1 MKTIEKEN
9 QQINIRFFLKL
20 IFTSFFCLFI
30 IQAQNNRPYWVD
42 GLVNDPD
49 YFYGIGISKLNSNNY
64 IEDAK
69 KQALLEISS
78 SISISISSR
87 SKSIFVQDENN
98 VSTLYF
104 EEIVSNTLANLK
116 NVEKVETFQD
126 KKNYYVW
133 YRYSKLDH
141 QKSIQISSEKALS
154 FYQKFL
160 NREIFE
166 VNEKLSDLVKAF
178 EHLQFT
184 YGNSVSS
191 TLNDKDVN
199 LWVEIPSQLESI
211 MRMISL
217 KSLTDNIKGIQG
229 NALEVPLEADI
240 SIILPPPYSKI
251 AAVNLPVIFRFIE
264 GSGDFIDPVAYVD
277 ESGKVR
283 ANVSKI
289 TSPFPKQSIE
299 VAVNLLSFKESN
311 NPFDFFDNSLKKISD
326 YSKAFFEIEI
336 SEKRNDVIAIYVKS
350 SEGFSNVEV
359 LDFNKKFE
367 QSFDDLT
374 EFEIKD
380 RTQADRVLNQRGQTS
395 LDVCDSYECRVAI
408 KDILQIDKFLII
420 DMSSSSGIIEVEFR
434 LLDDNV
440 IDNIKIIDKKI
451 TRNKF
456 LNSSRDYIK
465 QFSSEYYKTL
475 NPARFSFSAQDINY
489 RVNFYV
495 NGKETGRV
503 LPVID
508 YRIEEY
514 GTYTFGFESR
524 GYEKLQKKYIFSSQ
538 STLTINEDIKLNKK
552 TRLKAFSR
560 SLLFPGR
567 GQNYSA
573 DPTFPGR
580 KNTGRLFTLAG
591 FTVATASLGS
601 WAMYINSKN
610 EYDEAY
616 QTYKNAKLLDDINTS
631 RENLRKVHS
640 NMTTIQSVA
649 IAVSSAYAGLWFISA
664 FEALIGFPKYSLNDN
679 DIHFAV
685 NQKENNMELTIN
697 VSF

>member
-1 MKTIEKEN
+1 MILRLIIISLVVLSPSLYTQNARPIWVNNIPFDSDFFQGVGSVSLKESN
-9 QQINIRFFLKL
+9 
-20 IFTSFFCLFI
+20 FI
-30 IQAQNNRPYWVD
+30 DKAR
-42 GLVNDPD
+42 
-49 YFYGIGISKLNSNNY
+49 
-64 IEDAK
+64 E
-69 KQALLEISS
+69 QALLSISRSISTSISS
-78 SISISISSR
+78 SSKRRVLEINDIESVDEYLSEYVLSSV
-87 SKSIFVQDENN
+87 SNLNN
-98 VSTLYF
+98 VELV
-104 EEIVSNTLANLK
+104 EE
-116 NVEKVETFQD
+116 FQD

-133 YRYSKLDH
+133 YRYSKLEH
-141 QKSIQISSEKALS
+141 QKSIQNASDKALD
-154 FYQKFL
+154 FYDNFTR
-160 NREIFE
+160 REEYE

-178 EHLQFT
+178 ENLQFT
-184 YGNSVSS
+184 YGNNVSY
-191 TLNDKDVN
+191 TKNNKDIN

-211 MRMISL
+211 MRMISV
-217 KSLTDNIKGIQG
+217 KTLTDNIKAIQG

-251 AAVNLPVIFRFIE
+251 AAVNLPVVFKFIE
-264 GSGDFIDPVAYVD
+264 GGGDFIDPIAYVD
-277 ESGKVR
+277 ESGKVT
-283 ANVSKI
+283 ANISKI
-289 TSPFPKQSIE
+289 TSFSSRQSVE
-299 VAVNLLSFKESN
+299 VSVNLSSFKESN
-311 NPFDFFDNSLKKISD
+311 NPFEFFDNSLKKISD
-326 YSKAFFEIEI
+326 YSKAFFEIEV

-350 SEGFSNVEV
+350 SEGFSEVEV

-367 QSFDDLT
+367 QSFSQLT

-408 KDILQIDKFLII
+408 KDILKIDKFLII
-420 DMSSSSGIIEVEFR
+420 DMISSSGIVEAEFR
-434 LLDDNV
+434 LLDDKI
-440 IDNIKIIDKKI
+440 IDNIKTIDKRI
-451 TRNKF
+451 TRTKF
-456 LNSSRDYIK
+456 LNSSKNYID
-465 QFSSEYYKTL
+465 QFSSDYYKTL
-475 NPARFSFSAQDINY
+475 NPARVSFSVRNVNSQ
-489 RVNFYV
+489 VNFYV
-495 NGKETGRV
+495 NGQYTGRV
-503 LPVID
+503 LPIID
-508 YRIEEY
+508 YRIEEH
-514 GTYTFGFESR
+514 GSHTFGFEST
-524 GYEKLQKKYIFSSQ
+524 GYEKFQKKYTLTPQ
-538 STLTINEDIKLNKK
+538 STLLVNDEIKLNKK

-649 IAVSSAYAGLWFISA
+649 IGVSSAYAGLWFISA

-685 NQKENNMELTIN
+685 NQKENNTELTIN